1 MAYIDEINEAIAR
14 AARLGLKTPDFQAVE
29 GQLLTQKVFQ
39 DIPYIVRDAL
49 GDAAAEDVAAQC
61 LSYHMRLLPILSDY
75 FKTELTYTIGHV
87 SMGAETL
94 FEQSENQMQ
103 ALIASGVEHPQ
114 LKIHAWLTLPTCE
127 IMDFTLPTTYA
138 VVNKTRDG
146 YGSVLA
152 GHADKLLN
160 NVYYHPMLIGE
171 DYLRKIGA
179 LVELRF
185 L

>member
-1 MAYIDEINEAIAR
+1 MAYLDDINAAIAR
-14 AARLGLKTPDFQAVE
+14 AAKLGLKAPAFQPVE
-29 GQLLTQKVFQ
+29 GQLLTQKVYQ

-49 GDAAAEDVAAQC
+49 GDTTAEDVAAQC

-87 SMGAETL
+87 KMGAKTL
-94 FEQSENQMQ
+94 FEQTEEQME
-103 ALIASGVEHPQ
+103 ALIKGGIEHPQ
-114 LKIHAWLTLPTCE
+114 LQIHAWLTLPTCE

-138 VVNKTRDG
+138 VINKTTDG

-160 NVYYHPMLIGE
+160 NVYYRPMLIGD
-171 DYLRKIGA
+171 DYLRRIGA
-179 LVELRF
+179 LVEFRYL
-185 L
+185 

>member
-1 MAYIDEINEAIAR
+1 MAYIDDINAAIAR
-14 AARLGLKTPDFQAVE
+14 TKKFGLKSPEFRPTE
-29 GQLLTQKVFQ
+29 GQLLTRKVYQ

-49 GDAAAEDVAAQC
+49 GDTTTEEVAAQC

-87 SMGAETL
+87 TMGNTTL
-94 FEQSENQMQ
+94 FEQTEEQMQ
-103 ALIASGVEHPQ
+103 ALISSGIEHPQ
-114 LKIHAWLTLPTCE
+114 LQIHAWLTLPTCE

-138 VVNKTRDG
+138 VINKTMDG

-160 NVYYHPMLIGE
+160 NVYYRPMLIGD

-179 LVELRF
+179 MLEFRYI
-185 L
+185 